1 MQKESL
7 RQLALVV
14 GLGAS
19 GQACALHL
27 ARRGWTVRVA
37 DTREAPAGATLL
49 AEKLPSAEI
58 VTGGLPESLLE
69 GVSLVVMSP
78 GLSPFLGRLS
88 RLSHGPRHWGLR
100 SLAKLNSLRVPLK
113 P

>member
-37 DTREAPAGATLL
+37 DT
-49 AEKLPSAEI
+49 
-58 VTGGLPESLLE
+58 PE
-69 GVSLVVMSP
+69 GP
-78 GLSPFLGRLS
+78 G
-88 RLSHGPRHWGLR
+88 
-100 SLAKLNSLRVPLK
+100 
-113 P
+113 